1 VRLYLDPRPRAQVRV
16 HRVKTRDWLRESR
29 AAVALEERA
38 HLILAECGPA
48 TEFEARADLAGCPRF
63 TLHVAPRG
71 HHWAE
76 MVGHWFPI
84 GSASGPRRGLQQLAF
99 ERDSERYAWT
109 R

>member
-1 VRLYLDPRPRAQVRV
+1 
-16 HRVKTRDWLRESR
+16 
-29 AAVALEERA
+29 
-38 HLILAECGPA
+38 
-48 TEFEARADLAGCPRF
+48 
-63 TLHVAPRG
+63 VAPRG
-71 HHWAE
+71 HHRAE